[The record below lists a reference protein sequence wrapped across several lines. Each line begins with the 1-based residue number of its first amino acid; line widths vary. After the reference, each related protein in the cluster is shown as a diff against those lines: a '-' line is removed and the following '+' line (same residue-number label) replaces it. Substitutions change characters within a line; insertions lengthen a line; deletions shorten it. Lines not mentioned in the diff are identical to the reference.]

1 MINNVRNKFLK
12 SQLVLFTDPSE
23 IRTINTMMKLTNV

>member
-1 MINNVRNKFLK
+1 MK

-23 IRTINTMMKLTNV
+23 ICTINTMMKLTNV